1 VATWSTA
8 ASNADQVANLMA
20 AQRHANSAFCCQ
32 EEDEKEKERKQK
44 EQEQEDFS

>member
-20 AQRHANSAFCCQ
+20 AQRANSAFCCQ